1 MPLQGTKPQP
11 ELLAPLQR
19 WLGGRLYVDVGLCS
33 AGDVPSSTRQGL
45 HLDAVVLPAHQRP
58 GIVAWHDEADE
69 FADAMVD
76 QPVMVAATR
85 VVANRPLLGLLLGGA
100 ALLSRAH
107 PRHGLLRHAA
117 AVERAE
123 ANIAWVFE
131 RRGIELLRFPA
142 GAAE

>member
-19 WLGGRLYVDVGLCS
+19 RLGGRLYVDVELCPV
-33 AGDVPSSTRQGL
+33 GDGQSWTRQGL

-58 GIVAWHDEADE
+58 GVVAWHDQADE
-69 FADAMVD
+69 FAVAVVD
-76 QPVMVAATR
+76 QPVVVAATR
-85 VVANRPLLGLLLGGA
+85 VAANRPLLGLLLGGA
-100 ALLSRAH
+100 DLLSRAH

-123 ANIAWVFE
+123 ANIAWLFE

-142 GAAE
+142 GAGK